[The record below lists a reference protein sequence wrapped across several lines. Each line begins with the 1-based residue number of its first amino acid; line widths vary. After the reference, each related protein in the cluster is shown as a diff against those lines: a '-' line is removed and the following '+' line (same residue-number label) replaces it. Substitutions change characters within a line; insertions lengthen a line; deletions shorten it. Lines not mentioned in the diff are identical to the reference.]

1 MTVLLYMRRSTVA
14 RYALSAAI
22 GFALSSAHPIGIA
35 AAVAMPALA
44 LRQGT
49 RRNSYAAAL
58 CYYGAAL
65 WPLIPGANNF
75 FGPQVS
81 PLIAIA
87 LWVFAAAAL
96 ASPWP
101 LVWTPYSSGVNPTTR
116 PIQLLWRAPAG
127 LCMSIIPPLG
137 IIGWASPLTAAGF
150 LFPGTAWCGLV
161 ACALASGAIA
171 AWPRHA
177 LVLTAAIVFVANRV
191 HPTDPEPL
199 LGWEGINTRFG
210 AIAHE
215 AVSPMAEYQAAER
228 IQQIALSSTATV
240 IVFPETVVP
249 TWTAATDMFWQPT
262 LDSLRASGKTIL
274 IGSRVPLSSAQ
285 PTGPIFDFSADLAA
299 LSARE
304 ANRNAARPLPVATR
318 KPQPPFTYDNA
329 LLIRGVEQNMCS
341 QRIAVP
347 VAMWNPFSK
356 STTRLDLVSPA
367 LVRIHG
373 QRAAFL
379 ICYEQLLVWPIL
391 TSMIHRPTILIAVA
405 NDHWAANTTIP
416 QFQIV
421 AVRAWARLFGLPYVS
436 AVNI

>member
-1 MTVLLYMRRSTVA
+1 MTRSTVA
-14 RYALSAAI
+14 QCALSSAI

-35 AAVAMPALA
+35 AAIAMPALV

-49 RRNSYAAAL
+49 RRSSYSAAL

-81 PLIAIA
+81 VLVAVA
-87 LWVFAAAAL
+87 LWAFAATAL

-101 LVWTPYSSGVNPTTR
+101 LVWTPYNSGVNPTTR
-116 PIQLLWRAPAG
+116 PTQFLWRAPVG
-127 LCMSIIPPLG
+127 LCLSIIPPLG

-161 ACALASGAIA
+161 ACALVSGAIA

-177 LVLTAAIVFVANRV
+177 ILLTSAIVFIANQV
-191 HPTDPEPL
+191 HPADPEPL
-199 LGWEGINTRFG
+199 PGWQGINTRFG

-215 AVSPMAEYQAAER
+215 AVSSMAEYQAAER
-228 IQQIALSSTATV
+228 IQQIALSSNATV

-249 TWTAATDMFWQPT
+249 TWTAATDAFWQPT
-262 LDSLRASGKTIL
+262 LDSLRANGKTIL
-274 IGSRVPLSSAQ
+274 IGARVPSSTSH
-285 PTGPIFDFSADLAA
+285 PSGPVFDFSADLAA
-299 LSARE
+299 LSALQT
-304 ANRNAARPLPVATR
+304 NGSAALPLAVATR
-318 KPQPPFTYDNA
+318 KSQPPFAYENA
-329 LLIRGVEQNMCS
+329 VVIRGLEENVCP

-347 VAMWNPFSK
+347 VAMWNPLGK
-356 STTRLDLVSPA
+356 TTTRLNLVGPA

-379 ICYEQLLVWPIL
+379 ICYEQLLVWPVL
-391 TSMIHRPTILIAVA
+391 TSMIQHPSVVVAVA
-405 NDHWAANTTIP
+405 NNYWAINTTIP
-416 QFQIV
+416 RFQRA
-421 AVRAWARLFGLPYVS
+421 AVRSWARLFGVPYLT
-436 AVNI
+436 AANT

>member
-1 MTVLLYMRRSTVA
+1 MTRSTVA
-14 RYALSAAI
+14 RCVLSAAI

-35 AAVAMPALA
+35 AAIAMPALA

-49 RRNSYAAAL
+49 RRSSYAAAL

-81 PLIAIA
+81 ALVAIA
-87 LWVFAAAAL
+87 LWGFAAAAL

-101 LVWTPYSSGVNPTTR
+101 LVWTPYNRGANPTTR
-116 PIQLLWRAPAG
+116 PTQFLWRVPAG
-127 LCMSIIPPLG
+127 LCLGIIPPLG
-137 IIGWASPLTAAGF
+137 IIGWACPLTAAGF
-150 LFPGTAWCGLV
+150 LFPGTAWSGLA
-161 ACALASGAIA
+161 ACILASGAIA

-177 LVLTAAIVFVANRV
+177 IVLTAAIVFVANRV
-191 HPTDPEPL
+191 RPADPEPL
-199 LGWEGINTRFG
+199 PGWQGINTQFG

-228 IQQIALSSTATV
+228 IQQIALSSHATV

-274 IGSRVPLSSAQ
+274 IGARVPSSSAH
-285 PTGPIFDFSADLAA
+285 PSGPVFDFSADLAA
-299 LSARE
+299 LSARQK
-304 ANRNAARPLPVATR
+304 NRSAALSRAIIKR
-318 KPQPPFTYDNA
+318 KPQRPFTYDNA
-329 LLIRGVEQNMCS
+329 LVIRGIEKNVS
-341 QRIAVP
+341 PQRIAVP
-347 VAMWNPFSK
+347 VAMWNPMGK
-356 STTRLDLVSPA
+356 TTTRLNLVGPA

-379 ICYEQLLVWPIL
+379 ICYEQLLVWPVL
-391 TSMIHRPTILIAVA
+391 TSMLHRPTVLIAVA
-405 NDHWAANTTIP
+405 NDHWATNTTIP
-416 QFQIV
+416 QFQIA
-421 AVRAWARLFGLPYVS
+421 AVRAWARLFGLPYLS
-436 AVNI
+436 AVNT